1 MVGSLLHRESSS
13 HVSIVRS
20 IQHWWEWLRGRKLTG
35 VVLPTGGWESSPCLL
50 GGIVSPDT
58 AIELGSLIGGDDTTH
73 VRYRCPRHL
82 TGGIR
87 IHGTGGTSDDPRS
100 SSGGGIERGQT
111 FSVPFPD
118 LATTKVSGM
127 ATGAAMVAIPVGHWR
142 DQWYE
147 CFSHGL
153 CHPHLWTSCM
163 CTFLATGQVIRRLG
177 LDARG
182 SITNKPAEKATAF
195 PLILTAV
202 IVYFVVHIILAIVAV
217 ALDPNSGHEDE
228 PDYMKLPK
236 PKSYYWVMTIYN
248 IWNWTYW
255 IVTTI
260 ILMKTRQTVRQMYAI
275 PAAEFEDCF
284 FSVFCHCCV
293 AAQLLRHTTDYN
305 VYPSHCLSDT
315 GLPKHVPS
323 IV

>member
-1 MVGSLLHRESSS
+1 MFPSYGRSSTGGSGYVAVNLQESSYQQEDGNHLRAS
-13 HVSIVRS
+13 LEESLVPTPQLNSEVLSAVTTRPMLDIVAPA
-20 IQHWWEWLRGRKLTG
+20 T
-35 VVLPTGGWESSPCLL
+35 LPEGYEFTVQVGHQTIP
-50 GGIVSPDT
+50 VQVP
-58 AIELGSLIGGDDTTH
+58 
-73 VRYRCPRHL
+73 V
-82 TGGIR
+82 
-87 IHGTGGTSDDPRS
+87 
-100 SSGGGIERGQT
+100 GGIERGQT